1 MAINWAERLDNIKN
15 NVKSEMESTS
25 TNRWAAIL
33 DQGRAKQKFQGLQI
47 KLSDFENSKSG
58 FEKSANSFTSG
69 WQDEK
74 STNNFYSS
82 FGNFY
87 AEAEAIR
94 QDLEENAA
102 AYKSILGDEKYK
114 TIYDSFNAVSKNKDS
129 DLEGFK
135 RRGDLY
141 SKYKTADEYNKA
153 YRTSQI
159 GSKYDNIKTFEDYN
173 KYIKSGNFEQADMPK
188 DEKDYLLRLGY
199 ALEYQETLSLLNSMK
214 QRLEGLPKEFTANKT
229 YNPQEI
235 ANNQAERKQLEQ
247 NIKKAEARIKEMDNM
262 GGVYTGLNT
271 QITSESGEYAFDQRW
286 SAAKKEMEDFLELT
300 PSEKRRK
307 MSGQKVEGKEIV
319 IDDFLKKAKSEE
331 YTNNYLHYLTEDE
344 QKLYSY
350 IKQTDGEKAAQTYLE
365 ELKVAKL
372 DKRLNQALFQKM
384 SDFASK
390 SELPSLFANAL
401 PGVALVSPLQQKTG
415 NAEIAS
421 LASVPM
427 SVLSGLEFA
436 AYRLGGEKFDGIR
449 STLATQSQGF
459 REGTKTHWD
468 GAWGEKVWDFLYD
481 TGMSGVDSAAA
492 AGLSAVVPYLGEVLL
507 GGSAAAATYND
518 ALDRGIS
525 HGDAMLTA
533 LTAGV
538 AESLFEHMSIS
549 KFLDAGDITKG
560 FTKSGLRQA
569 TKTLLTEMGVNFTE
583 ELFTEVS
590 NIITDTAINGNLSN
604 YAIAVKDYYM
614 QGMSPEEA
622 KEKAL
627 GDFKNQILEAG
638 LSGALMGF
646 GFGSISSIKGMA
658 HSQVLNSRNGGLV
671 KLSGNV
677 AELKTVAEL
686 SNNEEIKAAAEK
698 LTETSKPSE
707 IGYVY
712 NSLVADAVEQSV
724 EQMTPVLLE
733 NGAKESGS
741 NSAKGWATQ
750 IANSLFDKNEGK
762 KAELSINKVT
772 SEVYSDF
779 ITEGKYGG
787 DKLLNLKDII
797 STPYLNQKTTASE
810 VGTVLNENG
819 IEAPVA
825 ADGSGAAIGP
835 VMGDTVKGIAAA
847 PRSGEIRTITEAYKQ
862 GVAEN
867 LEKQR
872 PNPKTMSEEEI
883 MKTYFAEE
891 VQISPEEEEVL
902 KDFGK
907 ANGLEVDFVDG
918 AVNGKGYGVFQ
929 NGKQIVISRYA
940 KKPMA
945 TLFKHEFTH
954 SIEKAKGYVKF
965 QKYVLEESKA
975 FKGWLNVKGFENW
988 KALSNSVVKNYKE
1001 SGVDYEDP
1009 YIKAKADII
1018 ADFVG
1023 DVLFG
1028 EVIDAKGNPIK
1039 LDTNFLVE
1047 LKKND
1052 RNLFQRFVEWVHS
1065 ILKRLTTK
1073 GVVNRDIVKLEQK
1086 FKRLAEQARQQRAKG
1101 ESENNQTSEADEQ
1114 DTLAEKINESTQKVG
1129 VEYDAE
1135 TDSVSPQYSLASWQ
1149 DSDYVKDRNKAAQ
1162 EIADAIGVSKKT
1174 AIKYINSINSI
1185 AKIIADDKVRLD
1197 YDPATGKSSFV
1208 SNVEYGGSID
1218 FSTLCQKRKWLT
1230 GTFSAIQ
1237 RELKN
1242 SALTASEV
1250 LKIRN
1255 MLKEKGI
1262 EVSCGLCYVEGSR
1275 AEMGVFAKQFIER
1288 YKKTNPDFVPDMADV
1303 NTPEGVEALRVN
1315 HPEVY
1320 EAYEK
1325 FWNNKGVLNEGDSVL
1340 FASQRKPKLY
1350 SVRTDYKHEI
1360 LDKFKN
1366 EDNVAEKNKNG
1377 GLRIQSFSDFEIVH
1391 LIDMMQVIMDM
1402 SKVGLAGQAYTKVPD
1417 FALALGDTGLK
1428 INLSL
1433 IAKGVDANG
1442 NLIFDD
1448 VEGMPID
1455 TAMRIRNMYSK
1466 NVGTVLV
1473 IFNDVQLKAALKDD
1487 RVDFIIPFHRSQWK
1501 RSQYAELGLP
1511 KDTKDYTY
1519 MQNER
1524 YIKPVYYTTLKGTQ
1538 GKRKATNYMPIKDYW
1553 DFDKSGKENAESY
1566 LKLCAENNKRPK
1578 FYKLLVD
1585 NKDGSYSLQ
1594 PDGSTDGYWKLLID
1608 FKMYDNNGKG
1618 SPQLPVKPT
1627 FNMEESMRMLEEY
1640 KGDHTSFPADQET
1653 VDTFVKEYKSK
1664 HKLDNFTES
1673 NRGKVEI
1680 KGDYDI
1686 GSYSLPD
1693 LDSTGQKLSAGQM
1706 EYFRDSKAVDG
1717 KGNLLV
1723 LYHGTPNGGFFVFD
1737 PEDSYGKKP
1746 TFLTN
1751 NIQTANSY
1759 IDEGKNHNKF
1769 IETSK
1774 KPEALRW
1781 LEGDTTKPKGKKGL
1795 YKVYANVT
1803 NPLIVDCKGGFWNNI
1818 PFGENE
1824 VYKVS
1829 YVDGEVTIEELNSGE
1844 TKTVTFTERQ
1854 IAERTTVIAY
1864 FERLFNKEMAEDFSK
1879 QMKGA
1884 TKKSATNG
1892 MVLGNFTWD
1901 SNRKRLAL
1909 PQTTNSITR
1918 MAKKQGYD
1926 GVIFKNIH
1934 DHATGGN
1941 PDNFDLVGQGDT
1953 VVAVFDSNQI
1963 KDVNNTNP
1971 TENKDIRYSL
1981 PDLDT
1986 EYMKAVESGDME
1998 TAQRMVDEAAKR
2010 AGYFPV
2016 IRYHQTGIKFTRFS
2030 NENPDAALNDS
2041 DTPNGYFFKDN
2052 NHDIGVGADFVNT
2065 GRGGSIQMPV
2075 YLKHNNLLYFENR
2088 EVAQKWYSNNVP
2100 GYSEILNKYNEYLNE
2115 YKRIDKE
2122 NTDKMFDEL
2131 NALVENGEDTSDKEM
2146 AVLEKY
2152 DKIIDDW
2159 IASNEKYETSLRSQ
2173 MRQLLNEYFIEN
2185 DSVYDGIE
2193 LADDGH
2199 RYIDGK
2205 REDVH
2210 TYIVFKNTQ
2219 IKSADPV
2226 TYDDKGNVIPL
2237 SERFNTENVDIRYSL
2252 PDIPDIARGKSNAE
2266 LEQLIKD
2273 GKITLDDAVN
2283 SLDDQY
2289 GTMPKGENPKVDVDV
2304 PNKVS
2309 DTKGVRRFAR
2319 TALESGHLTEGMSE
2333 DAKREIINGALN
2345 YEISSNK
2352 MVTNIAEKKV
2362 AKDINKAIQEWEGLI
2377 ASGRIPTAGE
2387 IALGEVLLVE
2397 AAKADNAN
2405 DVAMYLSELA
2415 ALGTQLGQGIQAL
2428 SLLKKLTGVGQ
2439 LHYVSRVIA
2448 QMNEDLKR
2456 RYGDKFQDV
2465 LSIDPNLE
2473 EILAKSKSQA
2483 EIEEVI
2489 DDILTDVAKQMPS
2502 TWLDKFNAWRY
2513 LAMLGNTRTHI
2524 RNFLGN
2530 AIFLPAIRIKD
2541 ALGAIGERMFI
2552 KDVSHRTKV
2561 FKVNK
2566 KYREYAMKDF
2576 EEVKGLLTRGG
2587 KMNPSDIVQDR
2598 RKIFTSKL
2606 FAPVEKFRKFNFDA
2620 LELEDLIF
2628 LKKHYIHALGSVLQ
2642 SRGLDVNNITEQQLK
2657 DARDYAINE
2666 AQKATYRDFSFFA
2679 NMLNKLAHPTKNGK
2693 PVRDVATKGLA
2704 VLVEGALP
2712 FKKTPINIL
2721 KRGIEY
2727 SPIGIATSIGNAIIA
2742 GRRGEFSGA
2751 EFIDGI
2757 TAGMTGTMIM
2767 GLGMLLQSMGWLVGG
2782 LGYDDEDALERLSG
2796 AQPYAIDF
2804 GEFARDLGF
2813 DVDGGVSYTIDWMA
2827 PSSLPLLIGAEVS
2840 KALAQDE
2847 DGQISDLLLAIAE
2860 PMTELSFLQ
2869 GVNDIIEGV
2878 AYSGE
2883 NGLGVTGE
2891 VLTNLA
2897 STYVSQYFPTLT
2909 GQVAR
2914 TFDDTRRANFVDK
2927 SSAVPKTLQKT
2938 AQKILGK
2945 IPFAENQKI
2954 PYIDAWG
2961 RTEENDNFLLRAF
2974 ENFVSPGYVSKIED
2988 DKVNN
2993 ELAKVYTNTGESGV
3007 IPKKAGTSFPVNGK
3021 MVYLDAEKYVQYATD
3036 KGQYSRRYLEEMM
3049 SSGLYNGLS
3058 SDGKAEAIA
3067 FLFSYANAKAK
3078 SNVSDYDYR
3087 EVSTYKTAAKLEDAG
3102 ISPASY
3108 AVAKFAMSKEN
3119 ADTDGSGSVSKSEK
3133 RKALRNAGFSSRDA
3147 NKILNINNK

>member
-1 MAINWAERLDNIKN
+1 MSKQNSLREAYEKIKKN
-15 NVKSEMESTS
+15 NTSPNVNRLTELEQAIANYGKSWQGKENT
-25 TNRWAAIL
+25 AAL
-33 DQGRAKQKFQGLQI
+33 NK
-47 KLSDFENSKSG
+47 KLH
-58 FEKSANSFTSG
+58 FEKM
-69 WQDEK
+69 
-74 STNNFYSS
+74 
-82 FGNFY
+82 
-87 AEAEAIR
+87 R
-94 QDLEENAA
+94 AA
-102 AYKSILGDEKYK
+102 AQSNDELLKK
-114 TIYDSFNAVSKNKDS
+114 LNNISESVSKQS
-129 DLEGFK
+129 
-135 RRGDLY
+135 DLY
-141 SKYKTADEYNKA
+141 SKYKTADEYNTAVKN
-153 YRTSQI
+153 Q
-159 GSKYDNIKTFEDYN
+159 
-173 KYIKSGNFEQADMPK
+173 
-188 DEKDYLLRLGY
+188 GY
-199 ALEYQETLSLLNSMK
+199 ADKYKNYTYQQIDKLLNSDNYKTMRRRGIIDESEALWLKNQKYALATAKEVESELKNKKTLFAGNRTNENLDFNFNQPKKVFKEADLTQLLDETKVKNEEWAKSKGYKNYAEYLREYPDFEGEIEVLETVLAQKKK
-214 QRLEGLPKEFTANKT
+214 QENFNKKWGDVNVEGGYTPKINKNET
-229 YNPQEI
+229 DNLYDQINDIVPDGWIKEKDTKTKAKYLRDRAVTDADYIAEMSPQEKAKYNKI
-235 ANNQAERKQLEQ
+235 YDTQG
-247 NIKKAEARIKEMDNM
+247 IKKANEYYEDLVSLSLDKKVNEKEFQKAYNFTSS
-262 GGVYTGLNT
+262 GGLN
-271 QITSESGEYAFDQRW
+271 A
-286 SAAKKEMEDFLELT
+286 
-300 PSEKRRK
+300 
-307 MSGQKVEGKEIV
+307 V
-319 IDDFLKKAKSEE
+319 I
-331 YTNNYLHYLTEDE
+331 
-344 QKLYSY
+344 
-350 IKQTDGEKAAQTYLE
+350 
-365 ELKVAKL
+365 
-372 DKRLNQALFQKM
+372 
-384 SDFASK
+384 
-390 SELPSLFANAL
+390 
-401 PGVALVSPLQQKTG
+401 G
-415 NAEIAS
+415 NIAS
-421 LASVPM
+421 VGDS
-427 SVLSGLEFA
+427 LSSGVEFVA
-436 AYRLGGEKFDGIR
+436 NNLMGETNKR
-449 STLATQSQGF
+449 VVSATRSQGF

-468 GAWGEKVWDFLYD
+468 GAWGEDVWDFLYD

-507 GGSAAAATYND
+507 GGSAAASTYND

-525 HGDAMLTA
+525 HGDAILSSVA
-533 LTAGV
+533 AGV
-538 AESLFEHMSIS
+538 AESLFEHVSIGNLS
-549 KFLDAGDITKG
+549 SLKPSSFAGLG
-560 FTKSGLRQA
+560 FTKAGIKKAA
-569 TKTLLTEMGVNFTE
+569 TEIGKQMLVNATEETLTEIANV
-583 ELFTEVS
+583 VS
-590 NIITDTAINGNLSN
+590 DQLINGELSS

-614 QGMSPEEA
+614 QGMTPEEA
-622 KEKAL
+622 KKKAAEDVGKQVL
-627 GDFKNQILEAG
+627 LAG
-638 LSGALMGF
+638 ASGLLMGF
-646 GFGSISSIKGMA
+646 GFGTGGSIVGLSSSQIK
-658 HSQVLNSRNGGLV
+658 NSKNGNTII
-671 KLSGNV
+671 SNGNV
-677 AELKTVAEL
+677 ETLKILAVD
-686 SNNEEIKAAAEK
+686 SDIKNIVKDAEK
-698 LTETSKPSE
+698 LTEKSKPSE
-707 IGYVY
+707 VGSVY
-712 NSLVADAVEQSV
+712 NRLVENAVESSV
-724 EQMTPVLLE
+724 KEMTPVLLE

-779 ITEGKYGG
+779 TTEGKYGG

-872 PNPKTMSEEEI
+872 PNPKAMSEKQF
-883 MKTYFAEE
+883 MKTYFADK
-891 VQISPEEEEVL
+891 VQISPEEEKIL
-902 KDFGK
+902 KEFGK
-907 ANGLEVDFVDG
+907 ANGLDVEFVDG

-945 TLFKHEFTH
+945 ALFKHEFTH
-954 SIEKAKGYVKF
+954 SIEKVKGYAKF

-975 FKGWLNVKGFENW
+975 FKGWLNVKGFANW
-988 KALSNSVVKNYKE
+988 AALSNSIVKNYEE

-1073 GVVNRDIVKLEQK
+1073 GVVNKDIIKLEQK
-1086 FKRLAEQARQQRAKG
+1086 FKRLVEQSRQQRAKG
-1101 ESENNQTSEADEQ
+1101 ESKKSQGEYVLAREVNEA
-1114 DTLAEKINESTQKVG
+1114 TQKVG

-1135 TDSVSPQYSLASWQ
+1135 TESVAPQYSLATWL
-1149 DSDYVKDRNKAAQ
+1149 DSDYVKDRNNAAQ
-1162 EIADAIGVSKKT
+1162 EISNAIGVSKKT

-1185 AKIIADDKVRLD
+1185 AKIIADDRVRLD
-1197 YDPATGKSSFV
+1197 YDAATGKTSFV

-1288 YKKTNPDFVPDMADV
+1288 YKKTNPQYTPDMVDV

-1320 EAYEK
+1320 EAYEN

-1360 LDKFKN
+1360 LDKFKS
-1366 EDNVAEKNKNG
+1366 EDNVVEKNQNG

-1402 SKVGLAGQAYTKVPD
+1402 SRVGLAGQAYTKVPD

-1455 TAMRIRNMYSK
+1455 TAMRLRNMYSK
-1466 NVGTVLV
+1466 NVGTILV
-1473 IFNDVQLKAALKDD
+1473 IFNDAQLKAAFKDD

-1524 YIKPVYYTTLKGTQ
+1524 YIKPVYYTTRKGTQ

-1553 DFDKSGKENAESY
+1553 DFNKSGKENAESY

-1608 FKMYDNNGKG
+1608 FKMYDNTGKG
-1618 SPQLPVKPT
+1618 SPQTPVKPT
-1627 FNMEESMRMLEEY
+1627 FNMKESMRMLEEY
-1640 KGDHTSFPADQET
+1640 KGDHASFPADQET
-1653 VDTFVKEYKSK
+1653 VDAFVKEYKSK
-1664 HKLDNFTES
+1664 HKLDNFNES
-1673 NRGKVEI
+1673 NRGKIEV
-1680 KGDYDI
+1680 KDDYDV
-1686 GSYSLPD
+1686 GS
-1693 LDSTGQKLSAGQM
+1693 
-1706 EYFRDSKAVDG
+1706 
-1717 KGNLLV
+1717 
-1723 LYHGTPNGGFFVFD
+1723 
-1737 PEDSYGKKP
+1737 
-1746 TFLTN
+1746 
-1751 NIQTANSY
+1751 
-1759 IDEGKNHNKF
+1759 
-1769 IETSK
+1769 
-1774 KPEALRW
+1774 
-1781 LEGDTTKPKGKKGL
+1781 
-1795 YKVYANVT
+1795 
-1803 NPLIVDCKGGFWNNI
+1803 
-1818 PFGENE
+1818 
-1824 VYKVS
+1824 
-1829 YVDGEVTIEELNSGE
+1829 
-1844 TKTVTFTERQ
+1844 
-1854 IAERTTVIAY
+1854 
-1864 FERLFNKEMAEDFSK
+1864 
-1879 QMKGA
+1879 
-1884 TKKSATNG
+1884 
-1892 MVLGNFTWD
+1892 
-1901 SNRKRLAL
+1901 
-1909 PQTTNSITR
+1909 
-1918 MAKKQGYD
+1918 
-1926 GVIFKNIH
+1926 
-1934 DHATGGN
+1934 
-1941 PDNFDLVGQGDT
+1941 
-1953 VVAVFDSNQI
+1953 
-1963 KDVNNTNP
+1963 
-1971 TENKDIRYSL
+1971 YSL

-1986 EYMKAVESGDME
+1986 EYIKAVESGDME
-1998 TAQRMVDEAAKR
+1998 TAQRMVDEAAEK
-2010 AGYFPV
+2010 AGYT
-2016 IRYHQTGIKFTRFS
+2016 INAYHGTPDSRNLVYNKITGSIDVKGDFSIFDSSKSRADRVDGSAFFFTNNEKVAKFYSPEQGYKPKVYNSKLKIVNPLFVECNGANW
-2030 NENPDAALNDS
+2030 NEIPFDKLAYS
-2041 DTPNGYFFKDN
+2041 YPTPNGGVKTTNKVTTKDIAQYAREN
-2052 NHDIGVGADFVNT
+2052 GYDGVV
-2065 GRGGSIQMPV
+2065 
-2075 YLKHNNLLYFENR
+2075 FEN
-2088 EVAQKWYSNNVP
+2088 
-2100 GYSEILNKYNEYLNE
+2100 I
-2115 YKRIDKE
+2115 
-2122 NTDKMFDEL
+2122 
-2131 NALVENGEDTSDKEM
+2131 
-2146 AVLEKY
+2146 
-2152 DKIIDDW
+2152 
-2159 IASNEKYETSLRSQ
+2159 
-2173 MRQLLNEYFIEN
+2173 
-2185 DSVYDGIE
+2185 
-2193 LADDGH
+2193 
-2199 RYIDGK
+2199 IDGK
-2205 REDVH
+2205 ADTSENIGTV
-2210 TYIVFKNTQ
+2210 YAVFSSNQ

-2226 TYDDKGNVIPL
+2226 TYDDKGKVIPL
-2237 SERFNTENVDIRYSL
+2237 SQRFNPENEDIRYSLPDLDSSGQKLSEGQMEYFKDSKVVDDDGNLLVLYHGTSDGGYTVFDPKYSDDKRSIFLTDDIQTANSYIREQKYHDKILKTPSKKPDALKWLEGDPTKSKNKKGLYKVYANIKNPLVVDCKGSSWNEIPFGKNDVYEVSYADGKVTVKELNSGETETQAFTDAEIEAEAKPKEYFEKLFNAEEAERLTWFLKIKPKNATNRSILGNFTWDGNRVTAGDSTRSISKFAKEQGYDGVIFKNVRDYGTGLKPKEIDAEGAGKNVYIVFDSNQIKSVNNTNPTEDKDIRYSL
-2252 PDIPDIARGKSNAE
+2252 PDIPDIARGKSNEE
-2266 LEQLIKD
+2266 LDKLVSE
-2273 GKITLDDAVN
+2273 GKITTKQALDAAREEH
-2283 SLDDQY
+2283 

-2362 AKDINKAIQEWEGLI
+2362 AKDINKAIQEWEGLM
-2377 ASGRIPTAGE
+2377 ASGKIPTAE
-2387 IALGEVLLVE
+2387 DIALGEVLLVE
-2397 AAKADNAN
+2397 AAKAGNAN
-2405 DVAMYLSELA
+2405 DVAMYLAEIA

-2473 EILAKSKSQA
+2473 EILAKSKNQA

-2541 ALGAIGERMFI
+2541 ALGTIGERMFI
-2552 KDVSHRTKV
+2552 KDASHRTKV

-2606 FAPVEKFRKFNFDA
+2606 FAPVEKFRKFNFDM
-2620 LELEDLIF
+2620 LEAEDLIF

-2704 VLVEGALP
+2704 VLIEGALP

-2727 SPIGIATSIGNAIIA
+2727 SPLGIATTFGNAIIA

-2757 TAGMTGTMIM
+2757 TAGMTGTMIL

-2804 GEFARDLGF
+2804 GDW
-2813 DVDGGVSYTIDWMA
+2813 SYTIDWMA
-2827 PSSLPLLIGAEVS
+2827 PSSLPLLIGAEIS
-2840 KALAQDE
+2840 KALDKE
-2847 DGQISDLLLAIAE
+2847 EGQISDLLLAIAE

-2891 VLTNLA
+2891 VVTNLA

-3007 IPKKAGTSFPVNGK
+3007 IPKKAGTSFSVNGK

-3049 SSGLYNGLS
+3049 SGGLYNGLS

-3119 ADTDGSGSVSKSEK
+3119 ADTDGNDSVSKSEK
-3133 RKALRNAGFSSRDA
+3133 QKALRNAGFSSREA
-3147 NKILNINNK
+3147 NKILNINKK